1 MQGTSFKTSLNRVT
15 LKGGSVVGPTAQQA
29 PRCTAPRR
37 TAPHRAASR
46 RRESFIIIIRRFAN
60 WFIRLNGDNDRPAG
74 FTVGQLYRLFI
85 IGCPFSP
92 LRPEISVDS
101 VSGTRKRIGSPIGS
115 LPMRSRIMPR
125 IKGGIKSFPR
135 VTMNPVIPQSGEIA
149 PSYSLKFRE
158 NLRES
163 INHLFNLIRIIRIDI
178 AHYFL
183 YKVKI
188 LRTREFIV
196 WYKMTYDI

>member
-1 MQGTSFKTSLNRVT
+1 MT

-85 IGCPFSP
+85 IG
-92 LRPEISVDS
+92 SVFATAA
-101 VSGTRKRIGSPIGS
+101 GNIRRF
-115 LPMRSRIMPR
+115 
-125 IKGGIKSFPR
+125 GIR
-135 VTMNPVIPQSGEIA
+135 DAE
-149 PSYSLKFRE
+149 E
-158 NLRES
+158 NRLADR
-163 INHLFNLIRIIRIDI
+163 LAAD
-178 AHYFL
+178 AQ
-183 YKVKI
+183 
-188 LRTREFIV
+188 
-196 WYKMTYDI
+196 